1 MTIRR
6 TSLCLSMLLLLVL
19 CFALL
24 PAQAL
29 AAGDFDTPRELEV
42 LSMSS
47 APVFRSGGESQTEA
61 YYLVGTMNEWQLD
74 NAYRLSYRT
83 DG

>member
-42 LSMSS
+42 LSESP
-47 APVFRSGGESQTEA
+47 APVLRSSGEIT
-61 YYLVGTMNEWQLD
+61 VHFKDT
-74 NAYRLSYRT
+74 
-83 DG
+83 